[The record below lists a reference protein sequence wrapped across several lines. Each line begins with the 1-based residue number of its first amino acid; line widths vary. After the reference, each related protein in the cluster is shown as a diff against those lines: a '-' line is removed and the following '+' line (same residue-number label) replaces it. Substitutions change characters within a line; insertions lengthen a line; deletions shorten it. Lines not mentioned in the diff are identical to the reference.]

1 VSQRWHRHT
10 PSDLITAKGRP
21 TSPQR
26 PRARH
31 ALACGVFG
39 QVRTAPGALARAL
52 LFEITPSCRRLAA
65 LAGRLRFRDRLHVER
80 VPSILSEEATANM
93 TWSTPA
99 FEDLRLGF
107 EINLYINNR

>member
-1 VSQRWHRHT
+1 
-10 PSDLITAKGRP
+10 
-21 TSPQR
+21 
-26 PRARH
+26 
-31 ALACGVFG
+31 
-39 QVRTAPGALARAL
+39 
-52 LFEITPSCRRLAA
+52 
-65 LAGRLRFRDRLHVER
+65 LRFRDRLHVER